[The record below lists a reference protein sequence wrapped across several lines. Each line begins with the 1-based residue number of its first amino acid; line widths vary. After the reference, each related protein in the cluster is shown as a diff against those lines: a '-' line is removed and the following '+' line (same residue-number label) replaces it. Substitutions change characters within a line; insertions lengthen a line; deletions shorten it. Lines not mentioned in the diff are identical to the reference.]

1 MQVSRRDFI
10 CSVAGAGA
18 VALGLDVQPLVAQAR
33 TLKTAKTIET
43 RSNCPYCAVCCGV
56 IVHTMTD
63 GSKNVIP
70 QVVHIEGDPDN
81 PINRGTLCP
90 KGASLQ
96 QDCVNERRL
105 TKPQVRRPGKSD
117 WEDISWNQAL
127 DEIARK
133 FGGCAPR
140 KRGADLTRPLGSR
153 SGDHVWPRRHDQ

>member
-10 CSVAGAGA
+10 CSMAGAGA

-33 TLKTAKTIET
+33 TLKTSKTIET

-70 QVVHIEGDPDN
+70 QVVHVEGDPDN

-90 KGASLQ
+90 KGASLL

-105 TKPQVRRPGKSD
+105 TKPQVRRSGTLD
-117 WEDISWNQAL
+117 WDDISSNHAL
-127 DEIARK
+127 AEIPPKAK
-133 FGGCAPR
+133 DTPA
-140 KRGADLTRPLGSR
+140 
-153 SGDHVWPRRHDQ
+153 